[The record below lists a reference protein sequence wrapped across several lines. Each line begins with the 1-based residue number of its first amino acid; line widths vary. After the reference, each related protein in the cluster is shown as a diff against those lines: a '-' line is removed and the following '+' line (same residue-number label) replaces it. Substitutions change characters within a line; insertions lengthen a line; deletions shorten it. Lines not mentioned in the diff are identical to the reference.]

1 MRPTPLD
8 LARLDKRGLFRYNGG
23 TLSMSQR
30 NESNFMN
37 KRFSQTEK
45 REITDLKDL
54 VLGSAELY
62 GEKDFLRYKRDGE
75 VQSISFAAFSTEV
88 QRLASALLEMGLAG
102 SAVAVIGETTP
113 EWITAYLAVVI
124 AGGII
129 VPLDRELQHEEIC
142 GFLEKARC
150 KAVFHSPAFTESFK
164 ASRARLGGVRYF
176 AELPTNKK
184 KYAAT
189 HPYASEEDLE
199 GEEQVRPQFAIP
211 EGFVPFS
218 ALALRGKILLDCGDT
233 AFKDCE
239 SDPDRMCAILFT
251 SGTTGTSKGVMLSER
266 NLVCA
271 INSSHRSTEFGYDDT
286 LVSVLPTHHTYE
298 MTCGILTPLLIGAT
312 VCINESLK
320 TVLKSFLL
328 YRPTALVLVP
338 LYVSTIY
345 KKIWDTA
352 EKTGKKKVLETA
364 LKASSQTLKIGLDLR
379 KILFSSVRS
388 AFGGRLKMIVCGGA
402 PLNPD
407 FVPRF
412 DEFGINIVEG
422 YGITECA
429 PLISVNPAF
438 EKKYHSVG
446 PAVAG
451 LDSRVDAPNA
461 DGIGEICVKGPNVML
476 GYYEDEEATRA
487 VIDEDGW
494 FHTGDCGYI
503 DEDGYI
509 FLTGRQKNV
518 IVLNN
523 GKNVFPEEIE
533 EHLSDIELIHECVV
547 IGRDNEEGQTVGLT
561 ALIHPDF
568 DRAKDRGYEDIN
580 QITDAIK
587 REVALLNKT
596 LPAFKQIRG
605 IEIRQT
611 EFVKTTT
618 KKIKRHK
625 VNEQ

>member
-1 MRPTPLD
+1 
-8 LARLDKRGLFRYNGG
+8 
-23 TLSMSQR
+23 
-30 NESNFMN
+30 MN
-37 KRFSQTEK
+37 KFFSTKEK
-45 REITDLKDL
+45 REIQNLRDLL
-54 VLGSAELY
+54 LGSRDLY
-62 GEKDFLRYKRDGE
+62 GTKDYFRYKRGGE
-75 VQSISFAAFSTEV
+75 IKNISFADFASETE
-88 QRLASALLEMGLAG
+88 RLTAALFEMGLSGKAI
-102 SAVAVIGETTP
+102 AVIGETTP
-113 EWITAYLAVVI
+113 EWVMTYIATVN

-142 GFLEKARC
+142 GFLNKAEC
-150 KAVFHSPAFTESFK
+150 AAVFHSPAFTESFEN
-164 ASRARLGGVRYF
+164 SRDKLPLVRYF
-176 AELPTNKK
+176 VELPTNKK
-184 KYAAT
+184 KYADS
-189 HPYASEEDLE
+189 HPYAEDDDSVKEEPL
-199 GEEQVRPQFAIP
+199 RPQLPLP
-211 EGFVPFS
+211 EGKLPFS
-218 ALALRGKILLDCGDT
+218 AVSLRGKVLLDCGDT
-233 AFKDCE
+233 SADDYE
-239 SDPDRMCAILFT
+239 ADMDRLCAILFT
-251 SGTTGTSKGVMLSER
+251 SGTTGTSKGVMLSQR
-266 NLVCA
+266 NLVSA
-271 INSSHRSTEFGYDDT
+271 INSSHRSTEFSYDDI

-320 TVLKSFLL
+320 TVLKSMML

-352 EKTGKKKVLETA
+352 EKTGKKKMLETA
-364 LKASSQTLKIGLDLR
+364 LKASGVTMKVGLDLR
-379 KILFSSVRS
+379 KMLFSTVRA

-402 PLNPD
+402 PLNPE

-412 DEFGINIVEG
+412 DEFGISIVEG

-438 EKKYHSVG
+438 AKKYHSVG

-451 LDSRVDAPNA
+451 LESRIDAP
-461 DGIGEICVKGPNVML
+461 DDQGIGEICVKGPNVML
-476 GYYEDEEATRA
+476 GYYRDPDATDAVMDEE
-487 VIDEDGW
+487 GW

-509 FLTGRQKNV
+509 FITGRQKNV

-533 EHLSDIELIHECVV
+533 EHLLDMNLVRECVV
-547 IGRDNEEGQTVGLT
+547 VGRDNEEGQTVGLT
-561 ALIHPDF
+561 ALIFPDF
-568 DRAKDRGYEDIN
+568 DRARAMGLDDLTATTE
-580 QITDAIK
+580 AIK
-587 REVALLNKT
+587 KEVAILNRT

-625 VNEQ
+625 VNEE

>member
-1 MRPTPLD
+1 
-8 LARLDKRGLFRYNGG
+8 
-23 TLSMSQR
+23 
-30 NESNFMN
+30 MN
-37 KRFSQTEK
+37 KFFPHNSRKEK
-45 REITDLKDL
+45 RIITDFKDL
-54 VLGSAELY
+54 VRGSGKLY
-62 GEKDFLRYKRDGE
+62 GQKEYLKFKRDGE
-75 VQSISFAAFSTEV
+75 IKSFTYADFTQEV
-88 QRLASALLEMGLAG
+88 ERVCATLFEMGLAG
-102 SAVAVIGETTP
+102 KPIAVIGETTP
-113 EWITAYLAVVI
+113 EWIMTYLAVVLT
-124 AGGII
+124 GGVI
-129 VPLDRELQHEEIC
+129 VPLDRELQHEEIL
-142 GFLEKARC
+142 GFVNKAHC
-150 KAVFHSPAFTESFK
+150 EAIFHSPAFSEAFR
-164 ASRARLGGVRYF
+164 ASREALGEVRYF
-176 AELPTNKK
+176 VELPSNKK
-184 KYAAT
+184 KYAPN
-189 HPYASEEDLE
+189 HPYAQASDLQSEP
-199 GEEQVRPQFAIP
+199 VMHPQFALA
-211 EGFVPFS
+211 EGSHPFA
-218 ALALRGKILLDCGDT
+218 ALSLRGKILLDCGDT
-233 AFKDCE
+233 SLDNL
-239 SDPDRMCAILFT
+239 SIDMDRMCAIIFT
-251 SGTTGTSKGVMLSER
+251 SGTTGTSKGVMLSQR

-271 INSSHRSTEFGYDDT
+271 INSSHQSTEFSYDDI

-298 MTCGILTPLLIGAT
+298 MTCGILTPMLLGAT

-320 TVLKSFLL
+320 TVLKSFML

-352 EKTGKKKVLETA
+352 EKTGKKKTLETA
-364 LKASSQTLKIGLDLR
+364 LKASSKTMKVGLDLR
-379 KILFSSVRS
+379 KLLFSSVRS

-412 DEFGINIVEG
+412 DEFGISIVEG

-438 EKKYHSVG
+438 AKKYHSVG

-451 LDSRVDAPNA
+451 LDSRIHEPDA

-476 GYYEDEEATRA
+476 GYYEDPDATAA
-487 VIDEDGW
+487 VIDENGW
-494 FHTGDCGYI
+494 FYTGDCGYI

-509 FLTGRQKNV
+509 FITGRQKNV

-533 EHLSDIELIHECVV
+533 EHLTDIELVRECVV
-547 IGRDNEEGQTVGLT
+547 IGRQDEEGQTVGLT
-561 ALIHPDF
+561 ALIFPDF
-568 DRAKDRGYEDIN
+568 DRAKERGYTDIVAA
-580 QITDAIK
+580 TEAIK

>member
-1 MRPTPLD
+1 
-8 LARLDKRGLFRYNGG
+8 
-23 TLSMSQR
+23 MS
-30 NESNFMN
+30 
-37 KRFSQTEK
+37 KRFPPKEK
-45 REITDLKDL
+45 REIASLKEL
-54 VLGSAELY
+54 VTGSASLY
-62 GEKDFLRYKRDGE
+62 GEKEYLKFKRDGE
-75 VQSISFAAFSTEV
+75 IKSITFAEFGKEV
-88 QRLASALLEMGLAG
+88 ERLTTVLFEMGLSGKAI
-102 SAVAVIGETTP
+102 AVIGETTP
-113 EWITAYLAVVI
+113 EWIMTYLATVN

-142 GFLEKARC
+142 GFLNKAGC
-150 KAVFHSPAFTESFK
+150 EAVFHSPAFTEAFTK
-164 ASRARLGGVRYF
+164 SREALTNVRYF
-176 AELPTNKK
+176 VELPSAKK
-184 KYAAT
+184 KYAKD
-189 HPYASEEDLE
+189 HPYATEEDAPSEDPIL
-199 GEEQVRPQFAIP
+199 PQFPLP
-211 EGFVPFS
+211 EGKLPF
-218 ALALRGKILLDCGDT
+218 AATLLRGKVLLDCGDT
-233 AFKDCE
+233 TAEKFE
-239 SDPDRMCAILFT
+239 ADPEALCAILFT
-251 SGTTGTSKGVMLSER
+251 SGTTGTSKGVMLSQK

-271 INSSHRSTEFGYDDT
+271 INSSHRSTEFTYNDI
-286 LVSVLPTHHTYE
+286 LVSILPTHHTYE
-298 MTCGILTPLLIGAT
+298 MTCGILTPLMIGAT

-320 TVLKSFLL
+320 TVLKSMQL

-352 EKTGKKKVLETA
+352 EKSGKKKTLETA
-364 LKASSQTLKIGLDLR
+364 LKASSKTMKIGLDLR
-379 KILFSSVRS
+379 KMLFSSVRS
-388 AFGGRLKMIVCGGA
+388 AFGGRLRMIVCGGA

-412 DEFGINIVEG
+412 DEFGISIVEG

-438 EKKYHSVG
+438 AKKYHSVG

-451 LDSRVDAPNA
+451 LDSKIDSPGAE
-461 DGIGEICVKGPNVML
+461 GIGEICVKGPNVML
-476 GYYEDEEATRA
+476 GYFQDEEATKA

-509 FLTGRQKNV
+509 FITGRQKNV

-533 EHLSDIELIHECVV
+533 EHILDIEFVRECVIV
-547 IGRDNEEGQTVGLT
+547 GRENEEGQTVGLT
-561 ALIHPDF
+561 ALIFPDF
-568 DRAKDRGYEDIN
+568 DRAKERGYGDVISVTE
-580 QITDAIK
+580 AIK
-587 REVALLNKT
+587 KEVSLLNKT
-596 LPAFKQIRG
+596 LPSFKQIRG

-625 VNEQ
+625 VNEA

>member
-1 MRPTPLD
+1 
-8 LARLDKRGLFRYNGG
+8 
-23 TLSMSQR
+23 
-30 NESNFMN
+30 MN
-37 KRFSQTEK
+37 RFFPQKEK
-45 REITDLKDL
+45 RVMTDFRSL
-54 VLGSAELY
+54 VTGSAELY
-62 GEKDFLRYKRDGE
+62 GEKDYLKYKREGE
-75 VQSISFAAFSTEV
+75 IRSVSFSAFADEVRRLSTV
-88 QRLASALLEMGLAG
+88 MFEMGLSG
-102 SAVAVIGETTP
+102 KRIAVIGETTP
-113 EWITAYLAVVI
+113 EWIMTYIAVI
-124 AGGII
+124 ISGGVI

-142 GFLEKARC
+142 GFLNKAEC
-150 KAVFHSPAFTESFK
+150 EAVFHSPAFTEAFEESTDK
-164 ASRARLGGVRYF
+164 LSGIRYF
-176 AELPTNKK
+176 VTLPSSKK
-184 KYAAT
+184 KYAAS
-189 HPYASEEDLE
+189 HPYASEEDAEAE
-199 GEEQVRPQFAIP
+199 GNAPRPQFP
-211 EGFVPFS
+211 LDEGFVPFS
-218 ALALRGKILLDCGDT
+218 ALTLRGKVLLDCGDT
-233 AFKDCE
+233 TFDTCE
-239 SDPDRMCAILFT
+239 IDFDRMCAILFT
-251 SGTTGTSKGVMLSER
+251 SGTTGTSKGVMLSQK
-266 NLVCA
+266 NLVSA
-271 INSSHRSTEFGYDDT
+271 INSSHQSTEFSGSDT

-320 TVLKSFLL
+320 TVLKSFML

-352 EKTGKKKVLETA
+352 EKTGKKKTLETA
-364 LKASSQTLKIGLDLR
+364 LKASGATMKFGLDLR
-379 KILFSSVRS
+379 KLLFSSVRS

-412 DEFGINIVEG
+412 DEFGISIVEG

-438 EKKYHSVG
+438 AKKYHSVG

-451 LDSRVDAPNA
+451 LDSRIDSP
-461 DGIGEICVKGPNVML
+461 DTEGIGEICVKGPNVML
-476 GYYEDEEATRA
+476 GYYEDPDATDA

-494 FHTGDCGYI
+494 FHTGDAGYI

-509 FLTGRQKNV
+509 FITGRQKNV

-533 EHLSDIELIHECVV
+533 EHLLDIELIRECVV
-547 IGRDNEEGQTVGLT
+547 VGRENDEGQTVGLT
-561 ALIHPDF
+561 ALIFPDF
-568 DRAKDRGYEDIN
+568 DRARERGYEDIN
-580 QITDAIK
+580 ATTDAVK

-596 LPAFKQIRG
+596 LPGFKQIRG

-625 VNEQ
+625 VNEE

>member
-1 MRPTPLD
+1 
-8 LARLDKRGLFRYNGG
+8 
-23 TLSMSQR
+23 
-30 NESNFMN
+30 MN
-37 KRFSQTEK
+37 RFFPQKEK
-45 REITDLKDL
+45 RVMTDFRSL
-54 VLGSAELY
+54 VVDSAESY
-62 GEKDFLRYKRDGE
+62 GEKDYLKYKREGE
-75 VQSISFAAFSTEV
+75 IQSLSFRAFGDEV
-88 QRLASALLEMGLAG
+88 RRLTTALFEMGLSG
-102 SAVAVIGETTP
+102 KRIAVIGETTP
-113 EWITAYLAVVI
+113 EWIMTYLSVI
-124 AGGII
+124 ISGGVI

-142 GFLEKARC
+142 GFLNKAC
-150 KAVFHSPAFTESFK
+150 CEAVFHSPAFTEAFTE
-164 ASRARLGGVRYF
+164 SRDRLSGIRYF
-176 AELPTNKK
+176 VTLPSSKK
-184 KYAAT
+184 KYAST
-189 HPYASEEDLE
+189 HPYATEEDAANE
-199 GEEQVRPQFAIP
+199 TAAPRPQFP
-211 EGFVPFS
+211 LDEGFLPFA
-218 ALALRGKILLDCGDT
+218 ALTLRGKVLLDCGDT
-233 AFKDCE
+233 TFDTCE
-239 SDPDRMCAILFT
+239 TDLERMCAILFT
-251 SGTTGTSKGVMLSER
+251 SGTTGTSKGVMLSQK
-266 NLVCA
+266 NLVSA
-271 INSSHRSTEFGYDDT
+271 INSSHQSTEFSGNDI

-320 TVLKSFLL
+320 TVLKSFMLH
-328 YRPTALVLVP
+328 RPTALVLVP

-352 EKTGKKKVLETA
+352 EKTGKKKALETA
-364 LKASSQTLKIGLDLR
+364 LKASGKTMRFGLDLR
-379 KILFSSVRS
+379 KLLFSSVRS

-412 DEFGINIVEG
+412 DEFGISIVEG

-438 EKKYHSVG
+438 AKKYHSVG

-451 LDSRVDAPNA
+451 LDSRIDAPDA
-461 DGIGEICVKGPNVML
+461 EGIGEICVKGPNVML
-476 GYYEDEEATRA
+476 GYYEDPAATEA

-494 FHTGDCGYI
+494 FHTGDAGYI

-509 FLTGRQKNV
+509 FITGRQKNV

-533 EHLSDIELIHECVV
+533 EHLLDIELIRECVV
-547 IGRDNEEGQTVGLT
+547 VGRENEEGQTVGLT
-561 ALIHPDF
+561 ALIFPDF
-568 DRAKDRGYEDIN
+568 DRARERGYEDIN
-580 QITDAIK
+580 ATTDAVK

-596 LPAFKQIRG
+596 LPGFKQIRG

-625 VNEQ
+625 VNEE